1 MSKRIVSF
9 CSDLIAASGPLPADD
24 LGPRVR
30 AAGLTKSAN
39 PVTTIRAAL
48 RQSPVMVHLPD
59 GRFDSAK
66 RMLDGAALTHR
77 VRYATKGRQV
87 LFTGPELAVLDQ
99 VLVHEGSL
107 ALSTGGAVTSSLGEF
122 GGWCGPP
129 DWLPDVQADSLLA
142 FRIRN
147 GRLAVEP
154 VAHEPSTSSEEV
166 ERLRIVLR
174 RHLQSDDRLESW
186 MSHQTLGRVMLRGLA
201 EVPDL
206 LTEPLP
212 PLDEVL
218 QLGNERWG
226 RDWPV
231 ESIEGRSDGRKVMLD
246 DVPAALVA
254 ALQRDAYRL
263 GVTAGELTVLLLSA
277 ATYRTEL
284 PCRHD
289 AQESWLMEPA
299 YDRRRH
305 RADEGR
311 PEDPLADLLDVIGDI
326 GGNGSGSGRS
336 GGISEG
342 GGRGNGNG
350 NGNDNGNGNAG
361 GISDDGG
368 FGGRNGIGDEGG
380 NGGGIS
386 HGSGIGDGGGIGDGS
401 GAGGGR
407 GGGDTFGPDDSC
419 DCDCCALSEEDDDED
434 EEDEDEDDDEDEDE
448 DEDGLDEMWSERVPA
463 AVLALRLQEQNR

>member
-24 LGPRVR
+24 LGQRVR

-77 VRYATKGRQV
+77 VRYATRGRQV

-107 ALSTGGAVTSSLGEF
+107 ALSAGGAVTSSLGEF

-142 FRIRN
+142 FRIRS

-154 VAHEPSTSSEEV
+154 LAHEPSTSSGEI

-174 RHLQSDDRLESW
+174 RHLQSDDRLEGWRSQ
-186 MSHQTLGRVMLRGLA
+186 QTLGRVMLRALA
-201 EVPDL
+201 EAPDL

-231 ESIEGRSDGRKVMLD
+231 ESIDGRSDGRKVMLD
-246 DVPAALVA
+246 DIPAALVA
-254 ALQRDAYRL
+254 ALQRDACRL
-263 GVTAGELTVLLLSA
+263 GVTVGELTVLLLSA

-289 AQESWLMEPA
+289 AQESWLREPA
-299 YDRRRH
+299 YGWRRDP
-305 RADEGR
+305 ANEGR
-311 PEDPLADLLDVIGDI
+311 PEDPLADLLDVIGDVD
-326 GGNGSGSGRS
+326 GNGSGSGSGIGGGGSGSS
-336 GGISEG
+336 GGI
-342 GGRGNGNG
+342 
-350 NGNDNGNGNAG
+350 
-361 GISDDGG
+361 
-368 FGGRNGIGDEGG
+368 
-380 NGGGIS
+380 
-386 HGSGIGDGGGIGDGS
+386 GS
-401 GAGGGR
+401 GAGGGIGG
-407 GGGDTFGPDDSC
+407 GGGDGGIGDGGIGDGGIGRNGNGRDRNGGIGGGGGGVSDCGGTGDGSGGRGRGSPFGLEDSC
-419 DCDCCALSEEDDDED
+419 DCDCCTLA
-434 EEDEDEDDDEDEDE
+434 EEDEDEDEYEYEEEEDA
-448 DEDGLDEMWSERVPA
+448 LDEMWSEGVPA
-463 AVLALRLQEQNR
+463 AVLALRLQEQDR

>member
-59 GRFDSAK
+59 GRFDSAR
-66 RMLDGAALTHR
+66 RMLNGAALTHR

-107 ALSTGGAVTSSLGEF
+107 ALSAGGAVTSSHGEF

-129 DWLPDVQADSLLA
+129 DWLPDVPADSLLA
-142 FRIRN
+142 FRIRS

-154 VAHEPSTSSEEV
+154 VAPEPSTSSDEV

-174 RHLQSDDRLESW
+174 RHLQSDDRLQSW
-186 MSHQTLGRVMLRGLA
+186 MSQQTLGRVMLRALA

-218 QLGNERWG
+218 QLGNEQWG

-231 ESIEGRSDGRKVMLD
+231 ESIEGRRDGRKVVLD
-246 DVPAALVA
+246 DVPATLVA
-254 ALQRDAYRL
+254 ALQRDACRL

-289 AQESWLMEPA
+289 AQESWLREPA
-299 YDRRRH
+299 YGRRRDP
-305 RADEGR
+305 ADERR
-311 PEDPLADLLDVIGDI
+311 PEDSLADLLDIIGDV
-326 GGNGSGSGRS
+326 GGTGSADGRSAGIGSG
-336 GGISEG
+336 G
-342 GGRGNGNG
+342 GG
-350 NGNDNGNGNAG
+350 G
-361 GISDDGG
+361 GDDGG
-368 FGGRNGIGDEGG
+368 IGGGGVADGGVGGVGGIGGIGG
-380 NGGGIS
+380 VDSDG
-386 HGSGIGDGGGIGDGS
+386 GIGDGGGRGGVGGCGGIGDG
-401 GAGGGR
+401 GDVGGGR
-407 GGGDTFGPDDSC
+407 GGGSPVGPDDSC
-419 DCDCCALSEEDDDED
+419 GCDCCALSEEDDDE
-434 EEDEDEDDDEDEDE
+434 EEDDEYEDEDDA
-448 DEDGLDEMWSERVPA
+448 LDEMWSEGVPA
-463 AVLALRLQEQNR
+463 AVLALRLQEQDR